1 MPLPQKPV
9 RRGSRLSLAVAISL
23 IAHALVLPFVARDA
37 NFHMPKHPV
46 RQVVSLL
53 STARSQLQGVR
64 AGPNTVS
71 DAQQVPN
78 LPPSVR
84 RRDCFGPSTAC
95 MSS

>member
-46 RQVVSLL
+46 RQVVSLRAQGRTAQRILQL
-53 STARSQLQGVR
+53 SPDLVGAHGERTYLVAVLNP
-64 AGPNTVS
+64 AL
-71 DAQQVPN
+71 A
-78 LPPSVR
+78 
-84 RRDCFGPSTAC
+84 
-95 MSS
+95 